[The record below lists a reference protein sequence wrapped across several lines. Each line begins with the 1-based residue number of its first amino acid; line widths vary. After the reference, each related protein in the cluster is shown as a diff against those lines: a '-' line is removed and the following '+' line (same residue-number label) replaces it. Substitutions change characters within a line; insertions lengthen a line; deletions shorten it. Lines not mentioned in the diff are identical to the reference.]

1 MNALEEIRAEIPDFP
16 GCEGEME
23 CRLSDEQVRSYVG
36 ERLAALD
43 VQQLSAEE
51 KELDDRVIYRSEFM
65 NQEAFRIF
73 DEDRNEKRIAAVIDA
88 DAALIA
94 AAKTLDSS
102 GGKIGEALKAIND
115 AFDRRDAA
123 MLQQQ

>member
-36 ERLAALD
+36 ERLATIDDSALSPD
-43 VQQLSAEE
+43 E
-51 KELDDRVIYRSEFM
+51 KALYDSLMFRSEFM

-73 DEDRNEKRIAAVIDA
+73 DEDRNEHRIAAVIGA
-88 DAALIA
+88 DAALVA
-94 AAKTLDSS
+94 AAKTLGSS
-102 GGKIGEALKAIND
+102 DGKVGDTLKAIND

-123 MLQQQ
+123 MSQQ